1 MKKTLI
7 TLSLALALAA
17 CNNEAPAPTPAAEP
31 AASATPA
38 ATPAAPVDM
47 WTRYDE
53 IATPYTT
60 GLLRGRNVRN
70 VVLQDRCATDYTEH
84 SEMTADPIAVR
95 EILNAL
101 HPATAVPARCTT
113 VLPFIGPIG

>member
-1 MKKTLI
+1 MI
-7 TLSLALALAA
+7 
-17 CNNEAPAPTPAAEP
+17 
-31 AASATPA
+31 
-38 ATPAAPVDM
+38 V
-47 WTRYDE
+47 TRYDE

-60 GLLRGRNVRN
+60 GLPRGRNVRN

-113 VLPFIGPIG
+113 VLPFIGPIGVARPAPIEPRTLHRFGNPASVGDGLPKRGGIQ